1 MRQRGKGKEV
11 AVKPLRYLLWC
22 VALVSL
28 IGCAG
33 KGERI
38 DITIPG
44 QYTGAAVSG
53 RGAPE
58 TLRVAVLPFEDKRG
72 NQVHLGIR
80 SHLWGGTS
88 VFDLP
93 TGSVTKASAQALV
106 DYLTRQGWLASLVR
120 TPGNDGAD
128 VTIHGTIQAL
138 SVDATSGVM
147 HTDLSAKNTLMLQV
161 TNHRDDSVVRERLLG
176 VGTEQVFWFEPEDA
190 QALTTELFEKNFQ
203 KFLGDIRVEGQTI
216 KLK

>member
-1 MRQRGKGKEV
+1 MRQRGKEV
-11 AVKPLRYLLWC
+11 AVKSLRFLLWC

-44 QYTGAAVSG
+44 QYTGEAVSG
-53 RGAPE
+53 RAPE

-72 NQVHLGIR
+72 NQAHLGMR
-80 SHLWGGTS
+80 SDLWGGTS
-88 VFDLP
+88 VFDLS
-93 TGSVTKASAQALV
+93 TGSVTNASAQALV
-106 DYLTRQGWLASLVR
+106 DYLTRQGWLASLAR
-120 TPGNDGAD
+120 PPGNDGAD
-128 VTIHGTIQAL
+128 VTIHGTIQDL

-161 TNHRDDSVVRERLLG
+161 TNHHDDSVVREQVLG

-190 QALTTELFEKNFQ
+190 QGLTTELFEKNFQ
-203 KFLGDIRVEGQTI
+203 KFLGDIRVEGRTI

>member
-1 MRQRGKGKEV
+1 MKSSRS
-11 AVKPLRYLLWC
+11 LLWGM
-22 VALVSL
+22 VLVSL
-28 IGCAG
+28 VGCAG

-38 DITIPG
+38 DIAIPG

-53 RGAPE
+53 RASG
-58 TLRVAVLPFEDKRG
+58 TVRVAVLPFEDKRA
-72 NQVHLGIR
+72 NQAHLGAR

-93 TGSVTKASAQALV
+93 TGTVTSASAQALV
-106 DYLTRQGWLASLVR
+106 DYLNRQGWQASLAR

-128 VTIHGTIQAL
+128 VTIQGTIQDL

-147 HTDLSAKNTLMLQV
+147 HTDLTAKNTLMLQV
-161 TNHRDDSVVRERLLG
+161 TNHSDGSVVRERVLG
-176 VGTEQVFWFEPEDA
+176 AGSDQVFWFEPDDA

-203 KFLGDIRVEGQTI
+203 KFLGDTRVEGRTI
-216 KLK
+216 RLR